1 MSDER
6 LADLLA
12 KTPLARDLGEDDLQ
26 RLAES
31 GEVRE
36 AARGDVL
43 LEQGT
48 EDAPLFVVLDGE
60 VEVLMTDAEGRHH
73 CLLNLGE
80 TSVLGE
86 IGLVLGR
93 PVTASVRTTRDST
106 LFVLERRRFEGIL
119 EGGGKTA
126 AALALSLARV
136 LAARL
141 QRMNEEA
148 VKLCERYEE
157 ALAQPGTPASNARV
171 AELAR
176 FKQQLLSEWNF

>member
-6 LADLLA
+6 LVDLLA
-12 KTPLARDLGEDDLQ
+12 KTPLAHDLGEDDLQ

-43 LEQGT
+43 LEQGA
-48 EDAPLFVVLDGE
+48 EDAPLLVVLDGE
-60 VEVLMTDAEGRHH
+60 VEVLMTDEEGRHH
-73 CLLNLGE
+73 CLLNVGE

-93 PVTASVRTTRDST
+93 PVTATVRATRDST
-106 LFVLERRRFEGIL
+106 LFVLERRWFAEIV
-119 EGGGKTA
+119 EAGGKTA
-126 AALALSLARV
+126 AALTLSLARV

-148 VKLCERYEE
+148 VELCERYDE
-157 ALAQPGTPASNARV
+157 ALSHAGTPASNARV